1 MFRLHPNLWALLAEL
16 LGKYFGLTSGSP
28 GIAWATLL
36 DLGVTTSLSH
46 QYAMRATSVWL
57 GHMSFLV
64 PQVWPCV
71 PLPHGS
77 LAAPSVRHNWGSA
90 TKQAGMRRNWLSPSC
105 SFSLSLS
112 AGPSADFE
120 VNYTSGVPSPF
131 HYRVAL
137 WNLDEEV
144 KGMTGT
150 KSRIVRSSLMCLAP
164 WTFFYSSIFIS
175 LH

>member
-16 LGKYFGLTSGSP
+16 LGKNFGLTSGSP

-46 QYAMRATSVWL
+46 QYAIPMVGPHELSGTKSGPVSTCPTAAWQ
-57 GHMSFLV
+57 
-64 PQVWPCV
+64 PQ
-71 PLPHGS
+71 G
-77 LAAPSVRHNWGSA
+77 VRSNWGSA
-90 TKQAGMRRNWLSPSC
+90 TKQAGMCRSWPSLSC

-112 AGPSADFE
+112 AGPSADSE
-120 VNYTSGVPSPF
+120 VNYTSEVPSPF

-144 KGMTGT
+144 KGMAWT

-164 WTFFYSSIFIS
+164 WTFFYSSIFTS